1 MNILNL
7 FWNSLGDKYI
17 SFIREQEYQEVFI
30 KARYI
35 YKVIS
40 NLTNNF
46 ASHITKQFK
55 IISSV
60 NVYLWSR

>member
-17 SFIREQEYQEVFI
+17 SFIREQEYQEIFI

-35 YKVIS
+35 YRVIS

-46 ASHITKQFK
+46 ARHITK
-55 IISSV
+55 SV
-60 NVYLWSR
+60 LSTYFINRHSLSW

>member
-7 FWNSLGDKYI
+7 FGNSLGDKYLC
-17 SFIREQEYQEVFI
+17 FIREQAYQEVFI

-35 YKVIS
+35 YRIIS

-60 NVYLWSR
+60 NVYL